1 MKKIDIGQALTN
13 PDVAKTL
20 SEFSVAMMSNS
31 DVTKNLREA
40 FVQAQAQDKE
50 LESSSKKLIEAIES
64 YREKTIVDPSPK
76 IIARTPKYKKMILF
90 YMRIIK
96 KMYLLV

>member
-64 YREKTIVDPSPK
+64 YREKTIVEFANTGLLESDKVSSK
-76 IIARTPKYKKMILF
+76 RIL
-90 YMRIIK
+90 
-96 KMYLLV
+96 